1 MNHPI
6 QASVCFVNNG
16 AVDIYSL
23 IEASKMS
30 TKAKS
35 EDVMIN
41 WLHFSWLP
49 DGPWACDKQMK
60 LIACILR
67 WVVTHWGLKNMAN
80 ILQMT
85 F

>member
-6 QASVCFVNNG
+6 QASVCFVYNG

-23 IEASKMS
+23 IEARKMS

-41 WLHFSWLP
+41 
-49 DGPWACDKQMK
+49 
-60 LIACILR
+60 
-67 WVVTHWGLKNMAN
+67 
-80 ILQMT
+80 
-85 F
+85 